1 MDSAISQFFTP
12 GTAVLA
18 LSVVIVTFFLRRIV
32 ETALPSVKKQA
43 DENDPSITYLTLFSR
58 WWNQVFLYAI
68 PVVVGSAL
76 GFANVPYLFSIEGLT
91 TTGSRVL
98 FGGVVGWLS
107 TYLYKVL
114 RMALKS
120 RTGVDLPGESVPPS
134 E

>member
-76 GFANVPYLFSIEGLT
+76 GFANVPYLFSIEELT

-98 FGGVVGWLS
+98 FGGVIGWLS